1 MKFESILQIILL
13 GSSIGLGG
21 IIFGKIPLLKILP
34 EKSSQD
40 FEKKQDFVL
49 RLKRGIKK
57 LNPFKTLTYEVFL
70 EKILTSIRT
79 IFLNME
85 NKTSG
90 LIKELKQNVEERKAR
105 ENDNYW
111 EKIKKSTR
119 NNINSKSK
127 NTDNLL

>member
-21 IIFGKIPLLKILP
+21 IIFSKISLIRSLP
-34 EKSSQD
+34 EKSSRSS
-40 FEKKQDFVL
+40 EKKQDFVL
-49 RLKRGIKK
+49 ILKKQIKK
-57 LNPFKTLTYEVFL
+57 LNPFKSLTYEVFL
-70 EKILTSIRT
+70 EKVLTSIRV

-90 LIKELKQNVEERKAR
+90 LIKELKQNVKERKIR

-111 EKIKKSTR
+111 EKIKKSTK
-119 NNINSKSK
+119 NNINSQSK
-127 NTDNLL
+127 NTNNLL

>member
-21 IIFGKIPLLKILP
+21 IIFSKIPLVRSLP
-34 EKSSQD
+34 EKFSRSS
-40 FEKKQDFVL
+40 EKKQNFVL
-49 RLKRGIKK
+49 RLKTGVKK
-57 LNPFKTLTYEVFL
+57 LNPFNGLSYEVFL
-70 EKILTSIRT
+70 EKVLISIRT
-79 IFLNME
+79 ISLNME

-90 LIKELKQNVEERKAR
+90 LIKELKQNVEQRKAR
-105 ENDNYW
+105 EKDNYW

-119 NNINSKSK
+119 NKKNSKPN

>member
-21 IIFGKIPLLKILP
+21 IIFSKISLLRTLP
-34 EKSSQD
+34 EKSLQPS
-40 FEKKQDFVL
+40 EKKQDFAL
-49 RLKRGIKK
+49 RLKIEMKK
-57 LNPFKTLTYEVFL
+57 LNPFKALTYEVFL
-70 EKILTSIRT
+70 EKVLTNIRT
-79 IFLNME
+79 IFFNME
-85 NKTSG
+85 NKISG

-119 NNINSKSK
+119 NKINSKPK
-127 NTDNLL
+127 NIDNLL